1 MDYKKEE
8 EDDVR
13 IAAYPGRGNHVS
25 LMCFLSLSL
34 SLSLSSL
41 FSLLLTPL

>member
-13 IAAYPGRGNHVS
+13 IAAYLGRGNHVS
-25 LMCFLSLSL
+25 FMCFLSLSL
-34 SLSLSSL
+34 SSLV
-41 FSLLLTPL
+41 SLLLTPL